1 MNQMNSH
8 KNSISIRRTYTLLKS
23 ALFEELTVTPI
34 ERITLTDLC
43 SKSLIPRS
51 TFYRYFEDK
60 YDLLQYCL
68 LSLVNELGLTKAV
81 LSFQDKDSM
90 KQFLRILICHLN
102 GNMEQYRKIY
112 DANKAR
118 ELMGIIRNGLL
129 RILTAKL
136 KDAESENFQTNIP
149 YPILTNLLADFFF
162 SVIKCYLE
170 LAGQYD
176 TETFIESVCR
186 FADRDFLS
194 KNTPGAENE
203 VSTARYQ
210 EPSG

>member
-1 MNQMNSH
+1 MNQTNLH
-8 KNSISIRRTYTLLKS
+8 KNSISIRRTYVLLKA

-68 LSLVNELGLTKAV
+68 LSLVNELGLTKAD

-90 KQFLRILICHLN
+90 KQFLQILICHLN
-102 GNMEQYRKIY
+102 SNMEQYRKIY
-112 DANKAR
+112 DANKDG

-129 RILTAKL
+129 LILTAKL
-136 KDAESENFQTNIP
+136 KDAESENSRTNIP
-149 YPILTNLLADFFF
+149 YPILTSLLADFFF

-170 LAGQYD
+170 LGGQYD
-176 TETFIESVCR
+176 TVTFIESVCR
-186 FADRDFLS
+186 FSDRDFHS
-194 KNTPGAENE
+194 KSTPG
-203 VSTARYQ
+203 TAG
-210 EPSG
+210 ETGAV